1 MGGHPLN
8 MKHLIA
14 LTLLALVGY
23 FGWFYLPDEA
33 KDAAR
38 KFRGTHLFKV
48 LVLFLLVWLVFMTQA
63 TFGSGKI
70 F

>member
-1 MGGHPLN
+1 
-8 MKHLIA
+8 MKHLV
-14 LTLLALVGY
+14 LLFVLVLIGY
-23 FGWFYLPDEA
+23 FGWFYLPEEA
-33 KDAAR
+33 KVSIR

-48 LVLFLLVWLVFMTQA
+48 LALIALVWVAFMAQA

>member
-1 MGGHPLN
+1 M
-8 MKHLIA
+8 I
-14 LTLLALVGY
+14 GY
-23 FGWFYLPDEA
+23 FGWFYLPEEA
-33 KDAAR
+33 KVSVR

-48 LVLFLLVWLVFMTQA
+48 LALIVLVWVAFMAQA

>member
-1 MGGHPLN
+1 

-14 LTLLALVGY
+14 LTLIVFVGY
-23 FGWFYLPDEA
+23 FGWYYLPDDVKNTVRE
-33 KDAAR
+33 
-38 KFRGTHLFKV
+38 FRGTHLFKMIV
-48 LVLFLLVWLVFMTQA
+48 LIFAILLAFMVQA

>member
-1 MGGHPLN
+1 
-8 MKHLIA
+8 MKHLVAI
-14 LTLLALVGY
+14 TVIVFLVY
-23 FGWFYLPDEA
+23 FGWFYLPEET
-33 KDAAR
+33 KDALR

-48 LVLFLLVWLVFMTQA
+48 VALFLLVWLAFMAQA

>member
-1 MGGHPLN
+1 

-14 LTLLALVGY
+14 LTLIVFIGY
-23 FGWFYLPDEA
+23 FGWYYLPDDVKNTVRE
-33 KDAAR
+33 
-38 KFRGTHLFKV
+38 FRGTHLFKV
-48 LVLFLLVWLVFMTQA
+48 ICLIFGILLGFTLQA

>member
-1 MGGHPLN
+1 

-14 LTLLALVGY
+14 LTIIAFVAY
-23 FGWFYLPDEA
+23 FGWHYLPEEF
-33 KDAAR
+33 KVAAR
-38 KFRGTHLFKV
+38 EFRGTHFFKV
-48 LVLFLLVWLVFMTQA
+48 ICLIFAILFAFSFQA

>member
-1 MGGHPLN
+1 M
-8 MKHLIA
+8 
-14 LTLLALVGY
+14 LVFVAY
-23 FGWFYLPDEA
+23 FGWFYLPEEA

-48 LVLFLLVWLVFMTQA
+48 MLLFIMVMTAFMLQA

>member
-1 MGGHPLN
+1 MRG
-8 MKHLIA
+8 LIV
-14 LTLLALVGY
+14 LTLIVFVGY
-23 FGWFYLPDEA
+23 FGWFYLPEDA
-33 KDAAR
+33 KDTVR

-48 LVLFLLVWLVFMTQA
+48 LALFLLVWLAFMTQA

>member
-1 MGGHPLN
+1 MRG
-8 MKHLIA
+8 LIV
-14 LTLLALVGY
+14 LTLIVFIGY
-23 FGWFYLPDEA
+23 FGWYYLPSEA
-33 KDAAR
+33 KDAFR

-48 LVLFLLVWLVFMTQA
+48 AALFLLIWLVFMTQA

>member
-1 MGGHPLN
+1 

-14 LTLLALVGY
+14 LTLIEFIGY
-23 FGWFYLPDEA
+23 FGWFYLPDDVKNTVRE
-33 KDAAR
+33 
-38 KFRGTHLFKV
+38 FRGTHLFKMIV
-48 LVLFLLVWLVFMTQA
+48 LIFAILLAFMVQA

>member
-1 MGGHPLN
+1 MRG
-8 MKHLIA
+8 LIT
-14 LTLLALVGY
+14 LTVLVFVCY
-23 FGWFYLPDEA
+23 FAWHYLPEQP
-33 KDAAR
+33 KDALR

-48 LVLFLLVWLVFMTQA
+48 VALFLLIWLAFMTQA

>member
-1 MGGHPLN
+1 

-14 LTLLALVGY
+14 LTLIVFIGY
-23 FGWFYLPDEA
+23 FGWYYLPSEA
-33 KDAAR
+33 KDALR

-48 LVLFLLVWLVFMTQA
+48 VALFLLVWLAFMTQA
-63 TFGSGKI
+63 IFGSGKI

>member
-1 MGGHPLN
+1 
-8 MKHLIA
+8 MKHLV
-14 LTLLALVGY
+14 LLFVLVLFGY
-23 FGWFYLPDEA
+23 FGWFYLPEEV
-33 KDAAR
+33 KVSAR

-48 LVLFLLVWLVFMTQA
+48 LALIILVWVVFMTQA

>member
-1 MGGHPLN
+1 
-8 MKHLIA
+8 MKHLVL
-14 LTLLALVGY
+14 LTVLVLLGY
-23 FGWFYLPDEA
+23 FGWFYLPEEG

-48 LVLFLLVWLVFMTQA
+48 IALLCLIWVVFMTQA
-63 TFGSGKI
+63 IFGSGKI

>member
-1 MGGHPLN
+1 

-14 LTLLALVGY
+14 ITLIVFLVY
-23 FGWFYLPDEA
+23 FGWYYLPEDTKGA
-33 KDAAR
+33 LR

-48 LVLFLLVWLVFMTQA
+48 VALFLLVWLAFMTQA